1 MYQGLICMIELIR
14 FFIKIWPELY
24 KGLIVSLQL
33 SAGALVLGFAIGLP
47 MALARTYGKGLLKT
61 LATAYIEIIRGT
73 PMIVQLFIIYYGLP
87 DFGILLDRMPAAI
100 LALGINSSAY
110 QAEYFRGAILSID
123 EGQGLAAQALGMTKS
138 QTIAN
143 IILPQALRI
152 VLPPWSNEVVYMVK
166 YTSVAFLIAVPEL
179 MARGKML
186 ISQTFKPIETLFWV
200 GVVYII
206 LLSIIAKIVDIFE
219 RKLAIPGFQMSREE

>member
-1 MYQGLICMIELIR
+1 MIQ

-24 KGLIVSLQL
+24 KGLLVSLQL
-33 SAGALVLGFAIGLP
+33 SAGALLLGLAIGLP
-47 MALARTYGKGLLKT
+47 MALARTYGKGLVKT

-100 LALGINSSAY
+100 IALGINSSAY

-138 QTIAN
+138 QTIVN
-143 IILPQALRI
+143 IILPQALRL
-152 VLPPWSNEVVYMVK
+152 VLPPWSNELIYMVK

-179 MARGKML
+179 MARGKM
-186 ISQTFKPIETLFWV
+186 IITQTFKPMETLFWV
-200 GVVYII
+200 GAIYVVV
-206 LLSIIAKIVDIFE
+206 LSAIAKAVDIIE
-219 RKLAIPGFQMSREE
+219 KKLAIPGFQMSRED

>member
-1 MYQGLICMIELIR
+1 MEMIQ

-24 KGLIVSLQL
+24 KGLLVSLQL
-33 SAGALVLGFAIGLP
+33 SAGALLLGLAIGLP
-47 MALARTYGKGLLKT
+47 MALARTYGKGLVKT

-100 LALGINSSAY
+100 IALGINSSAY

-138 QTIAN
+138 QTIVN
-143 IILPQALRI
+143 IILPQALRL
-152 VLPPWSNEVVYMVK
+152 VLPPWSNELIYMVK

-179 MARGKML
+179 MARGKM
-186 ISQTFKPIETLFWV
+186 IITQTFKPMETLFWV
-200 GVVYII
+200 GAIYVVV
-206 LLSIIAKIVDIFE
+206 LSVIAKAVDIIE
-219 RKLAIPGFQMSREE
+219 KKLAIPGFQMSRED

>member
-1 MYQGLICMIELIR
+1 MIQ

-24 KGLIVSLQL
+24 KGLLVSLQL
-33 SAGALVLGFAIGLP
+33 SAGALLLGLAIGLP
-47 MALARTYGKGLLKT
+47 MALARTYGKGLVKT
-61 LATAYIEIIRGT
+61 LATVYIEIIRGT

-100 LALGINSSAY
+100 IALGINSSAY

-138 QTIAN
+138 QTIVN
-143 IILPQALRI
+143 IILPQALRL
-152 VLPPWSNEVVYMVK
+152 VLPPWSNELIYMVK

-179 MARGKML
+179 MARGKM
-186 ISQTFKPIETLFWV
+186 IITQTFKPMETLFWV
-200 GVVYII
+200 GAIYVVV
-206 LLSIIAKIVDIFE
+206 LSAIAKAVDIIE
-219 RKLAIPGFQMSREE
+219 KKLAIPGFQMSRED

>member
-1 MYQGLICMIELIR
+1 MEMIQ

-24 KGLIVSLQL
+24 KGLLVSLQL
-33 SAGALVLGFAIGLP
+33 SAGALLLGLAIGLP
-47 MALARTYGKGLLKT
+47 MALARTYGKGLVKT
-61 LATAYIEIIRGT
+61 LATVYIEIIRGT

-100 LALGINSSAY
+100 IALGINSSAY

-138 QTIAN
+138 QTIVN
-143 IILPQALRI
+143 IILPQALRL
-152 VLPPWSNEVVYMVK
+152 VLPPWSNELIYMVK

-179 MARGKML
+179 MARGKM
-186 ISQTFKPIETLFWV
+186 IITQTFKPMETLFWV
-200 GVVYII
+200 GAIYVVV
-206 LLSIIAKIVDIFE
+206 LSVIAKAVDIIE
-219 RKLAIPGFQMSREE
+219 KKLAIPGFQMSRED